1 MNMEIDPRRH
11 LEIEG
16 TLNIRDLGGYETE
29 DGKGKTQWRRFLRAD
44 SLFDLPDASRQAL
57 VDLGLRTVVD
67 LRRGSEL
74 EIAPSVLA
82 GSTELAYHHLDMIGE
97 DPLEPFPAPAVEG
110 ADRYAQRVA
119 TSYCQWLERRQPAV
133 HQILGVLAAPGALPA
148 LFNCAAGKDRTGCT
162 AALLLGLAGVPDEV
176 IAADYALSARF
187 RVGSYLEELASKGE
201 PRVGYTWED
210 FRDEFVPDEAMS
222 LVLRHLQQQYG
233 GVEAYV
239 RAIGLDTGQVAS
251 LRAGLLDADGV
262 S

>member
-1 MNMEIDPRRH
+1 MEIDARRH

-16 TLNIRDLGGYETE
+16 THNIRDLGGYETE
-29 DGKGKTQWRRFLRAD
+29 DGKGETQWRRFLRAD

-74 EIAPSVLA
+74 ETAPSA
-82 GSTELAYHHLDMIGE
+82 FADSTAPAYHHLDMIGE
-97 DPLEPFPAPAVEG
+97 DPLEPFPAPAAEG
-110 ADRYAQRVA
+110 ASSYAQRVGG
-119 TSYCQWLERRQPAV
+119 SYCQWLERRQPSV
-133 HQILGVLAAPGALPA
+133 RQILGVLAAPGALPA

-162 AALLLGLAGVPDEV
+162 AALLLGLAGVPDDV

-187 RVGSYLEELASKGE
+187 RVALHLEALASRGE
-201 PRVGYTWED
+201 QREGYTWED

-222 LVLRHLQQQYG
+222 MVLRHLRQQYG
-233 GVEAYV
+233 GVEGYV
-239 RAIGLDTGQVAS
+239 RAIGLEADQVDS

-262 S
+262 P